1 MENTFKLIRIRLG
14 ILEGVI
20 KQHKSCIERNLSV
33 PHYKDSLIKL
43 EKEYEELN
51 KEYEELKQYCIKN
64 EHRS

>member
-1 MENTFKLIRIRLG
+1 MENTFKLIRVRLG
-14 ILEGVI
+14 VLKDVI
-20 KQHKSCIERNLSV
+20 KQHKFCIENNLNV
-33 PHYKDSLIKL
+33 PHYKDSLIKR